1 MLSPRIILNARKQK
15 HRLKIKYSHWKN
27 ALAMIISLKIKYSA
41 IKKQKGVQTPF
52 LIWWSC
58 CVYGLV
64 LIFLLSKAPTEATGI
79 FDSQDF

>member
-1 MLSPRIILNARKQK
+1 MPKKQK

-58 CVYGLV
+58 CFYC
-64 LIFLLSKAPTEATGI
+64 F
-79 FDSQDF
+79 